1 MFGDKPRAAGGDA
14 SVVSA
19 WARKGDRMRTLR
31 LPVGALLVAL
41 MLSAV
46 LAVGASATPVAK
58 TVATVECEGASAT
71 LLMHPGGGGKAI
83 WDISV
88 ESVQNAPS
96 YLIKRVEGTF
106 YVGGVVV
113 GTLDDSVGQ
122 KTGFGEPLTCAFEV
136 HKPGIDVYG
145 TLTLVQLR

>member
-19 WARKGDRMRTLR
+19 WARKGDRMRTLC
-31 LPVGALLVAL
+31 LSVGALLVAL

-88 ESVQNAPS
+88 ESVENAPS

-113 GTLDDSVGQ
+113 GTLDNSVGQ

-136 HKPGIDVYG
+136 HKPGIDAYG

>member
-1 MFGDKPRAAGGDA
+1 
-14 SVVSA
+14 
-19 WARKGDRMRTLR
+19 MRTLR

-71 LLMHPGGGGKAI
+71 LLMHPGEGGKAI
-83 WDISV
+83 WDISG

-96 YLIKRVEGTF
+96 YLIKRVEASI
-106 YVGGVVV
+106 YAGGELV
-113 GTLDDSVGQ
+113 GTIDKSAGQ

-136 HKPGIDVYG
+136 HKPGVDAYG
-145 TLTLVQLR
+145 TLTLARL

>member
-1 MFGDKPRAAGGDA
+1 
-14 SVVSA
+14 
-19 WARKGDRMRTLR
+19 MRTLR

-41 MLSAV
+41 LLSAV
-46 LAVGASATPVAK
+46 LAVGASATPVPK

-71 LLMHPGGGGKAI
+71 LLMHPGGGGTAI

-106 YVGGVVV
+106 YAGGAPV
-113 GTLDDSVGQ
+113 GTLDKSLGQ

-145 TLTLVQLR
+145 TLTLARL

>member
-1 MFGDKPRAAGGDA
+1 
-14 SVVSA
+14 
-19 WARKGDRMRTLR
+19 MRTLR

-41 MLSAV
+41 LLGAV

-88 ESVQNAPS
+88 GSVQNAPS
-96 YLIKRVEGTF
+96 FLIKRVEATF
-106 YVGGVVV
+106 YVGGEPV
-113 GTLDDSVGQ
+113 GTIDNSTGQ

-136 HKPGIDVYG
+136 HKDGFDAYG
-145 TLTLVQLR
+145 TLTLVRL

>member
-1 MFGDKPRAAGGDA
+1 
-14 SVVSA
+14 
-19 WARKGDRMRTLR
+19 MRTLR

-41 MLSAV
+41 MLGAV

-58 TVATVECEGASAT
+58 TVATVECQGASAT
-71 LLMHPGGGGKAI
+71 LLMHPGEGGKAI

-96 YLIKRVEGTF
+96 YLIKRIEGNF
-106 YVGGVVV
+106 FVSGELV
-113 GTLDDSVGQ
+113 GTLDKSVGQ
-122 KTGFGEPLTCAFEV
+122 KTGFGEPLTCDFEV

-145 TLTLVQLR
+145 TLTLARL

>member
-1 MFGDKPRAAGGDA
+1 
-14 SVVSA
+14 
-19 WARKGDRMRTLR
+19 MRTLR

-83 WDISV
+83 WDISLG
-88 ESVQNAPS
+88 ERA
-96 YLIKRVEGTF
+96 KRSQLPHQARRRNF
-106 YVGGVVV
+106 YARRRGG
-113 GTLDDSVGQ
+113 GNIRQLGRTEDR
-122 KTGFGEPLTCAFEV
+122 FGEPVITCGFEV
-136 HKPGIDVYG
+136 HKPGIDACTG
-145 TLTLVQLR
+145 H

>member
-1 MFGDKPRAAGGDA
+1 
-14 SVVSA
+14 
-19 WARKGDRMRTLR
+19 MRTLR

-41 MLSAV
+41 MLGAV

-96 YLIKRVEGTF
+96 YLIKRVEADLLRRRRGRWERSTTRWDRRP
-106 YVGGVVV
+106 VSASRSPVRSRC
-113 GTLDDSVGQ
+113 TSPASTC
-122 KTGFGEPLTCAFEV
+122 TG
-136 HKPGIDVYG
+136 H
-145 TLTLVQLR
+145 